1 MKKFSLPFLLLILS
15 SNSLF
20 SQLSYH
26 DKDPVYK
33 GSESNFYLTKYAVSY
48 DYNND
53 GISDILRIQNNRIY
67 VLYGDGST
75 FGNEEMVYEHTSDF
89 GSISN
94 KIDLNMDGRLD
105 FAIPSVNNEIL
116 VFEGTADGIEL
127 SATIQ
132 AGANFI
138 RLIDFDQDGHIG
150 IVFTTGL
157 EVDYLDGND
166 QGTFDESVSL
176 TGDISTVSNTYRF
189 EVADIDGDGD
199 NDLFVLDVSN
209 SSVHV
214 VINENFSFASDNS
227 VSASTTQFSYGDYDL
242 DGLADLAVINSSN
255 SLEIYLQEA
264 TGYELSHT
272 YNTLNITDI
281 ITYDYNSD
289 GRKDIL
295 LSNGM
300 TNLSFLENLGD
311 GTFKDPEFLIS
322 EMPRFGN
329 HTFEDFNGDGIDDIV
344 AVSALSFNQVIL
356 IPLNPQISNTNQ
368 YSTLSLGPSPGYRG
382 GTKIADID
390 NDGYNDLVIF
400 SKTGVVQIFYGNET
414 GLDNTFRQYTSN
426 THTEGGYLADID
438 DDGLL
443 DLIVYYQSASYG
455 TVGTERYLNQG
466 NRTFSDVAP
475 FKYAGN
481 TLDAVFEDYDKNGS
495 DNFIASTLNNEIV
508 FLAVNENGY
517 DEYYTSSPLIISTS
531 SMITDFKIV
540 DVNHDSWSDL
550 ILGVNGSNEIEIHLN
565 DQAGGFL
572 SPSVITLTED
582 NEFPTALNVKD
593 LDKDGIAE
601 IVAVTSSNAGHKTKI
616 FSRTNVLN
624 DFELSE
630 EIDLGYN
637 NGISVTIDDFDGD
650 GDLDLFT
657 TGYDNY
663 ISSFILQNDGQWELN
678 DEVMESFGQSYV
690 NFAHLNSDNLVD
702 IVRTNLTYG
711 SVQVSINNSV
721 FEPEELQTEIMLI
734 EQVGEDLTVTLN
746 DINSDGRI
754 VLVKA
759 ASEVDVVPVDG
770 VFYAKNSMFGLGGT
784 EIGSGNH
791 VVYSGTGNTFTIEGL
806 SPLTDYYV
814 SIFEYNMNDPSN
826 DIINYLSSQSLDT
839 VVARKI
845 EQTFTAEGIQNYF
858 VSDETFEINITS
870 SSGLEVELNPTGPIS
885 LDGGTAT
892 ILGEGEVILVASQ
905 SGNKYYFPK
914 EEIYSFTISKEAQ
927 ILTYQNLKDVDFEE
941 GTFEIL
947 VTSSSGLPT
956 SIELID
962 GPIEL
967 SGNLATILDYG
978 HVTIKATQAGDEFY
992 LPAEQTFEF
1001 NIIEVLGLDR
1011 VESIIYPN
1019 PTSGVLRIAN
1029 FHDIDELSILDI
1041 NGRVRHTNPGT
1052 KRTLDVSGLER
1063 GTYFILLKSKGT
1075 FQSFRFIKE

>member
-1 MKKFSLPFLLLILS
+1 MKKFSLPLLLLILA
-15 SNSLF
+15 SNTLF
-20 SQLSYH
+20 AQLSFY
-26 DKDPVYK
+26 DEDPIYE
-33 GSESNFYLTKYAVSY
+33 GPQSNFYLVKYAISY
-48 DYNND
+48 DYDND
-53 GISDILRIQNNRIY
+53 GISDILHIQHNRIY
-67 VLYGDGST
+67 VRYGDGST
-75 FGNEEMVYEHTSDF
+75 FGNEELVYEHSSMLA
-89 GSISN
+89 SISN
-94 KIDLNMDGRLD
+94 KIDLNADDRLD

-116 VFEGTADGIEL
+116 IFEGTADGIEL
-127 SATIQ
+127 SAIIE
-132 AGANFI
+132 ADANTAK
-138 RLIDFDQDGHIG
+138 LIDLDKDGRIG
-150 IVFTTGL
+150 IVFTSGF
-157 EVDYLDGND
+157 EIGYIDGNEL
-166 QGTFDESVSL
+166 GTFD
-176 TGDISTVSNTYRF
+176 DPISITSGIGTIAGAFRF
-189 EVADIDGDGD
+189 EVVDIDGDSD
-199 NDLFVLDVSN
+199 NDLFVLDLTNTV
-209 SSVHV
+209 VHV
-214 VINENFSFASDNS
+214 VINEDFSFTSNTS
-227 VSASTTQFSYGDYDL
+227 VSASETEFSYGDYNL
-242 DGLADLAVINSSN
+242 DGFIDLAVINSSN
-255 SLEIYLQEA
+255 SLEIYLQGD
-264 TGYELSHT
+264 TGYDLSYT
-272 YNTLNITDI
+272 YSTFNIRDI

-289 GRKDIL
+289 GKKDIL
-295 LSNGM
+295 LSNRM
-300 TNLSFLENLGD
+300 TDLTLLKNLGD
-311 GTFKDPEFLIS
+311 GTFDDPEFLIS
-322 EMPRFGN
+322 EMPRFSN
-329 HTFEDFNGDGIDDIV
+329 HTFEDFNDDGIDDIV
-344 AVSALSFNQVIL
+344 AIGSMANNQMILVPLDPQVKVSDQF
-356 IPLNPQISNTNQ
+356 T
-368 YSTLSLGPSPGYRG
+368 TLSLRPDPGTRG
-382 GTKIADID
+382 GTKMSDLD

-400 SKTGVVQIFYGNET
+400 SKNGAVQVFYGNEI
-414 GLDNTFRQYTSN
+414 GLDNTYSQYTTN
-426 THTEGGYLADID
+426 THTDGGYLADID

-443 DLIVYYQSASYG
+443 DLIVFYQSASNG
-455 TVGTERYLNQG
+455 TVGTERYLNLG
-466 NRTFSDVAP
+466 NRTFSDAEP
-475 FKYAGN
+475 FKYTAIVE
-481 TLDAVFEDYDKNGS
+481 DAVVEDYDQDGT
-495 DNFIASTLNNEIV
+495 DNFIFNNQGEIV
-508 FLAVNENGY
+508 FLTVNENDF
-517 DEYYTSSPLIISTS
+517 DEYFTGSPLKISS
-531 SMITDFKIV
+531 SSSITDFKIV
-540 DVNHDSWSDL
+540 DINHDSWSDL

-572 SPSVITLTED
+572 SPTVITLTGES
-582 NEFPTALNVKD
+582 ESPTALNAGD
-593 LDKDGIAE
+593 LDNDGIAE
-601 IVAVTSSNAGHKTKI
+601 IIATTSTSSGHKTKI
-616 FSRTNVLN
+616 FSRKDVLN
-624 DFELSE
+624 DFELSKE
-630 EIDLGYN
+630 FDVASNYGPTTVEIN
-637 NGISVTIDDFDGD
+637 DFDGD
-650 GDLDLFT
+650 GDIDLFIDDF
-657 TGYDNY
+657 DNLVY
-663 ISSFILQNDGQWELN
+663 TFILQHDDLWEVN
-678 DEVMESFGQSYV
+678 DEILELFGQNLLIFCNV
-690 NFAHLNSDNLVD
+690 NSDNLID
-702 IVRTNLTYG
+702 IVRTQNTYG
-711 SVQVSINNSV
+711 SVQISINNSV

-905 SGNKYYFPK
+905 AGNKYYFPK

-1019 PTSGVLRIAN
+1019 PTSGVIRIAN
-1029 FHDIDELSILDI
+1029 SHDIDELSILDI

-1052 KRTLDVSGLER
+1052 ERTLDVSGLER

>member
-1 MKKFSLPFLLLILS
+1 MKKFSLPLLLLILV
-15 SNSLF
+15 SNTLF

-33 GSESNFYLTKYAVSY
+33 GSESNFYLTKYAISY

-94 KIDLNMDGRLD
+94 KIDLNADGRLD

-138 RLIDFDQDGHIG
+138 RLIDFDHDGHIG
-150 IVFTTGL
+150 ILLTTGL
-157 EVDYLDGND
+157 EVNYLDGND

-176 TGDISTVSNTYRF
+176 TGDISTISNTYRF
-189 EVADIDGDGD
+189 EVADIDGDSD

-214 VINENFSFASDNS
+214 VINENFSFTADIS

-272 YNTLNITDI
+272 YNTFNITDI

-300 TNLSFLENLGD
+300 TDLSFLENLGD

-329 HTFEDFNGDGIDDIV
+329 HTFEDFNDDGIDDIV

-356 IPLNPQISNTNQ
+356 IPLNPLISNTNQ

-382 GTKIADID
+382 GTKIGDID

-400 SKTGVVQIFYGNET
+400 SKTGAVQIFYGNET
-414 GLDNTFRQYTSN
+414 GLDNTYSQYTTN
-426 THTEGGYLADID
+426 THTDGGYLADID

-443 DLIVYYQSASYG
+443 DLIVFYQSASNG
-455 TVGTERYLNQG
+455 TVGTERYLNLG
-466 NRTFSDVAP
+466 NRTFSDAEP
-475 FKYAGN
+475 FKYTAIVE
-481 TLDAVFEDYDKNGS
+481 DAVVEDYDQDGT
-495 DNFIASTLNNEIV
+495 DNFIFNNQGEIV
-508 FLAVNENGY
+508 FLTVNENDF
-517 DEYYTSSPLIISTS
+517 DEYFTGSPLKISS
-531 SMITDFKIV
+531 SSSITDFKIV

-572 SPSVITLTED
+572 SPTVITLTGES
-582 NEFPTALNVKD
+582 ESPTALNAGD
-593 LDKDGIAE
+593 LDNDGIAE
-601 IVAVTSSNAGHKTKI
+601 IIAATSTSNGHKTKI
-616 FSRTNVLN
+616 FSRKDVLN
-624 DFELSE
+624 DFELSKE
-630 EIDLGYN
+630 FDVASNYGPTTVEIN
-637 NGISVTIDDFDGD
+637 DFDGD
-650 GDLDLFT
+650 GDIDLFIDDF
-657 TGYDNY
+657 DNLVY
-663 ISSFILQNDGQWELN
+663 TFILQHDDVWEVN
-678 DEVMESFGQSYV
+678 DEILELFGQNLLIFCNV
-690 NFAHLNSDNLVD
+690 NSDNLID
-702 IVRTNLTYG
+702 IVRTQNTYG

-734 EQVGEDLTVTLN
+734 EQVGKDLTVTLN

-839 VVARKI
+839 VVARKV

-892 ILGEGEVILVASQ
+892 ILGEGEVTLVASQ
-905 SGNKYYFPK
+905 AGNKYFFPK

-1011 VESIIYPN
+1011 DESIIYPN
-1019 PTSGVLRIAN
+1019 PTSGVLQIAN

-1052 KRTLDVSGLER
+1052 ERTLDVSGLER